1 MIPATAPSQRPA
13 DAKLLVVDA
22 SGHFAEDV
30 RRNLRRYLRNG
41 DLVIANDAAT
51 LPASLRGVH
60 QPTWAEI
67 EIRLAARHSLAPDD
81 VSEFTA
87 VVFGPGDFHTRTED
101 RPLPPL
107 MASGDTLLLGPLR
120 ATVLSVLGHPRLI
133 SLGFDGP
140 ADAIWTGLAQHGRP
154 IQYAHLHEP
163 LALWDVWTVVAGR
176 PAAFEPPSAG
186 FVLDW
191 DTLAALHASGIEFA
205 TITHAAGISSTGDP
219 ALDALLPLDEA
230 YEIPPATA
238 RAIERARS
246 ERRRIV
252 AIGTTVVRTL
262 EQAASRDGRVREGGG
277 TTTVRIGPSTRL
289 RVVDAIISGVHEP
302 DTSHY
307 QLLRAFASDNVL
319 RSADELMERH
329 GYRTHEFG
337 DSVLIE
343 LTARESRRDPTRD
356 QDVGMAA
363 SSSGVQSATHLPSR

>member
-22 SGHFAEDV
+22 SGHFVEDA
-30 RRNLRRYLRNG
+30 RRNLRRYLRDG

-60 QPTWAEI
+60 EPTRAEI

-81 VSEFTA
+81 VSKFTA
-87 VVFGPGDFHTRTED
+87 VVFGRGDFHMRTED
-101 RPLPPL
+101 RPLPPP
-107 MASGDTLLLGPLR
+107 MMSGDTLLLGPLHTR
-120 ATVLSVLGHPRLI
+120 VLSVLGHPRLI
-133 SLGFDGP
+133 SIGFDGP

-154 IQYAHLHEP
+154 IQYAHLPEP
-163 LALWDVWTVVAGR
+163 LALWDVWTVVAGK

-186 FVLDW
+186 FVLNW
-191 DTLAALHASGIEFA
+191 ETITELHDGGIEFA

-238 RAIERARS
+238 RAIDRARS
-246 ERRRIV
+246 GRRRIV
-252 AIGTTVVRTL
+252 AIGTSVVRAL
-262 EQAASRDGRVREGGG
+262 EHVASRDGRVRDGAGMA
-277 TTTVRIGPSTRL
+277 TLRIGPSTRL
-289 RVVDAIISGVHEP
+289 RVVDAIVSGVHEP
-302 DTSHY
+302 ETSHY
-307 QLLRAFASDNVL
+307 QLLRAFASDDVL

-329 GYRTHEFG
+329 GYKTHEFG

-343 LTARESRRDPTRD
+343 LTAHEPEIFEADLLR
-356 QDVGMAA
+356 
-363 SSSGVQSATHLPSR
+363 